1 MPSSGLV
8 GGPNDRQS
16 DLTVYLYAP
25 DNGGEA
31 GNKKI
36 PFMFRPMVAFI
47 EQGTTVTWTHAGN
60 GSVLHSSTAF
70 GGVSTDPLLI
80 PTDAETW
87 NSGPFAAKKDPYER
101 TFETPGV
108 YMYYC
113 MPHKDFGMA
122 GALVVGD
129 VGPGDPGWGPG
140 MTEPVEQNE
149 TLSPEMTGKIEKL
162 RRMIEQRYGTGG
174 QSDGQSGGGSS

>member
-1 MPSSGLV
+1 M
-8 GGPNDRQS
+8 
-16 DLTVYLYAP
+16 
-25 DNGGEA
+25 
-31 GNKKI
+31 
-36 PFMFRPMVAFI
+36 
-47 EQGTTVTWTHAGN
+47 
-60 GSVLHSSTAF
+60 
-70 GGVSTDPLLI
+70 STDPLLI